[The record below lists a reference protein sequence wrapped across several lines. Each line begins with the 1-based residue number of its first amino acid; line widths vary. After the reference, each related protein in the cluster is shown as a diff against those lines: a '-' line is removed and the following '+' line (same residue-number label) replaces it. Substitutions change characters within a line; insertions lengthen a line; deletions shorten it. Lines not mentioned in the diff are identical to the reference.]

1 MRPKVWHR
9 WSDQVGHWQCTFFYI
24 DIFQCSAQFKSMY
37 TLQDL
42 YEAPERFNF
51 AWGAV
56 VLWHYFEVG
65 EGKNESDS
73 LGSIIKLAFKR
84 AVLRETDRAISSPE
98 DVAAMIRSCLQETT
112 SKYDFIRII
121 VAPQI
126 DRDPKPKGIPHRGI
140 QSRHSFVRSADG
152 IIYARDLS
160 CPQCIS
166 TGQVCEECRT
176 SCKIAYRPA
185 HVNISVDEDDE
196 DVDVDEELDQ
206 LYDNAVDIS
215 LSEGEETDQESSDE
229 DEEEVP
235 ERYAPGCQIFFLT
248 NEKKQKCLSR

>member
-1 MRPKVWHR
+1 MW
-9 WSDQVGHWQCTFFYI
+9 
-24 DIFQCSAQFKSMY
+24 
-37 TLQDL
+37 
-42 YEAPERFNF
+42 EAH
-51 AWGAV
+51 GACGNV
-56 VLWHYFEVG
+56 VLTVACRSPNSFVCGNTHDVRCDVPGACVLWHYFEVG

-229 DEEEVP
+229 DEEDVGRNKELSDRSGVEV
-235 ERYAPGCQIFFLT
+235 ESLAKWKVWT
-248 NEKKQKCLSR
+248 NSL